1 MSFELPD
8 EPGAARRAAIGR
20 WVSFALVVILI
31 IVLGYLGYV
40 GFTGSARLAD
50 AAQASTDCRTPAVAN
65 GWTYEAINYD
75 ASTDAALADFPDPAD
90 CPNQGEPASTLAVT
104 SDGIH
109 IAGWY
114 IPAGNGNGPE
124 GPTVILAHGYE
135 GNKSTMLAH
144 AALLHDDYNLVLFD
158 FRNHGQSSGD
168 ESTQGALE
176 QNDVRAMVD
185 WLEREKGPQQ
195 IALLGVA
202 MGGAAALSESADDD
216 RIAAVILDSTH
227 ATIANSIQARLDADG
242 YPLPL
247 PGSWSVLLGSLIRTG
262 QDISAADPVQ
272 RVAAYD
278 SRPLL
283 IIEGGQDELIGS
295 TDADELLAAAE
306 GAGADAQLE
315 ICLPAGHGAS
325 LEACAGEYR
334 DWVLGFLSRS
344 LAP

>member
-8 EPGAARRAAIGR
+8 EAGAARRAAIGR

-31 IVLGYLGYV
+31 ILLGYLGYV
-40 GFTGSARLAD
+40 GFTGSAQLAD
-50 AAQASTDCRTPAVAN
+50 AAEASTDCRTPAAAN

-104 SDGIH
+104 SDGVH

-114 IPAGNGNGPE
+114 IPAGNGMGPE
-124 GPTVILAHGYE
+124 GATVILAHPYE

-144 AALLHDDYNLVLFD
+144 ATLLHEDYNLVLLD

-168 ESTQGALE
+168 QTTQGALE

-185 WLEREKGPQQ
+185 WLEREKDPEQ

-202 MGGAAALSESADDD
+202 MGGAAALGEAVGDD
-216 RIAAVILDSTH
+216 RIGAIILDSTH
-227 ATIANSIQARLDADG
+227 ATIANAIQARLEADG
-242 YPLPL
+242 YPLAL
-247 PGSWSVLLGSLIRTG
+247 PGSWSVLLGSLLRTG

-272 RVAAYD
+272 RLAHYG
-278 SRPLL
+278 SRPVL

-295 TDADELLAAAE
+295 TDADELLAAAQD
-306 GAGADAQLE
+306 GGADAQLE
-315 ICLPAGHGAS
+315 ICLPAGHGTS

-344 LAP
+344 LAS